1 MYSYIRKVVKVMST
15 LKKAYIT
22 ITSNNKIDSL
32 DLYAKVKRYG
42 MNVLDLET
50 RIFVY
55 GKIDVREP
63 IIEYVLKICYDYGT
77 CRVDLDDA
85 PTPSK

>member
-1 MYSYIRKVVKVMST
+1 MSSFKKV
-15 LKKAYIT
+15 YIT
-22 ITSNNKIDSL
+22 ITNGEKIDSL

-55 GKIDVREP
+55 GKIDIREP
-63 IIEYVLKICYDYGT
+63 IIEYILKICYDYGT
-77 CRVDLDDA
+77 CRVDLDDV
-85 PTPSK
+85 PKPS